1 MLVTPSAENGVKGM
15 PRPVV
20 VTYQVWATPEAMALA
35 AARLFAATVE
45 KASATRGIARIALS
59 GGSTPKAVFKLLAD
73 PDQPFLATV
82 PWDKL
87 QLFWVDERCVGP
99 DDPESNYGVCRD
111 LLLRK
116 VPIPEGNV
124 FRMEGE
130 IEPEEAASR
139 YESTLRNTMK
149 LEGAESP
156 AFDLVMLGMGPDG
169 HTASLFPH
177 TEALNEMGRLVV
189 ANHVAQKD
197 TWRITLTWP
206 VINQA
211 AEVVFEIEGPE
222 KTQVLAEV
230 LTGPRDPEKLPSQ
243 LIRPANGKLLF
254 LLDEAAAARLPPTT
268 EVFSTSNDSRKVGTL
283 EI

>member
-1 MLVTPSAENGVKGM
+1 M
-15 PRPVV
+15 PRPVT
-20 VTYQVWATPEAMALA
+20 VTYEVFPTPEAMALA
-35 AARLFAATVE
+35 SAHLIASRVE
-45 KASATRGIARIALS
+45 KAAATRGIARIAIS
-59 GGSTPKAVFKLLAD
+59 GGSTPKAIFQLLAD
-73 PDQPFLATV
+73 PSGPFLNTV

-87 QLFWVDERCVGP
+87 QIYWVDERCVGP

-111 LLLRK
+111 LLLSK
-116 VPIPEGNV
+116 VPIPSANV

-130 IEPEEAASR
+130 LDPEEAAAR

-156 AFDLVMLGMGPDG
+156 AFDLVTLGMGPDG

-177 TEALNEMGRLVV
+177 TAALDEIGRLVV

-211 AEVVFEIEGPE
+211 AEVVFLVDGAS
-222 KTQVLAEV
+222 KTDVLAEV
-230 LTGPRDPEKLPSQ
+230 LTGPRDIERLPSQ
-243 LIRPANGKLLF
+243 LIRPSNGKLLF
-254 LLDEAAAARLPPTT
+254 LLDEAAAAKLPPASEIFTAP
-268 EVFSTSNDSRKVGTL
+268 DGSRKVGSL
-283 EI
+283 DI